1 MCERM
6 KASEG
11 ESVIYSGHP
20 SWKSMLDL
28 HVAGLVA
35 AAAGGAIARLV
46 TSEWGSGIA
55 VFAAILA
62 LSVLVGWVRRLST
75 HYTITDR
82 RLHIRAASSRA
93 SSSTR
98 RSTASRTSRRTRR
111 CSERMLRIG
120 TVDFDTAAT
129 DESEFNF
136 EGVATPRQVVAAVDQ
151 AQQAAAAASA
161 ATALPADAQ

>member
-62 LSVLVGWVRRLST
+62 LTVLVGWVRRLST
-75 HYTITDR
+75 HYEITDR
-82 RLHIRAASSRA
+82 RLHIKRGILSRIEQQTTIDRVQNVQ
-93 SSSTR
+93 TR
-98 RSTASRTSRRTRR
+98 QSLW
-111 CSERMLRIG
+111 ERVLRIG

-129 DESEFNF
+129 DESQFSF
-136 EGVATPRQVVAAVDQ
+136 VGVATPKQVVAAVDRAHQ
-151 AQQAAAAASA
+151 LAAAGREEPAA
-161 ATALPADAQ
+161 PV